1 MRSPWTLALVR
12 NGRDKLDL
20 FEYILI
26 ITSVIFALAVAQILM
41 GASRV
46 AQSSA
51 AFRTFFAHSVWVV
64 VLFAFIF
71 LVWWATWEFRSIDWT
86 FPKYVYMLITPT
98 LLFFACSLI
107 VPANLDGEEV
117 DLEAHFFQIR
127 RPLLWSFL
135 LATIAAFLDGSV
147 LSGEPLCYPSRIGQ
161 AIVVG
166 ALICGIWTERRI
178 LHNAISL
185 IVLSALVML
194 VLVRFWAPR

>member
-1 MRSPWTLALVR
+1 
-12 NGRDKLDL
+12 
-20 FEYILI
+20 
-26 ITSVIFALAVAQILM
+26 M

-107 VPANLDGEEV
+107 VPANLDG
-117 DLEAHFFQIR
+117 
-127 RPLLWSFL
+127 
-135 LATIAAFLDGSV
+135 SV
-147 LSGEPLCYPSRIGQ
+147 LSGETLCYPSRIGQ